1 MTTSTTASNGASNG
15 DGSSHGPVDFVASGT
30 NKHCVLTGRET
41 VVIEDREIPRPAPG
55 FVLCKVMS
63 TGICGSDVSCS

>member
-1 MTTSTTASNGASNG
+1 MTTSSTTTNGTSNGNG
-15 DGSSHGPVDFVASGT
+15 ATNGSADFVASGT
-30 NKHCVLTGRET
+30 NNHCVLTGRET

-63 TGICGSDVSCS
+63 TGICGSDVSCP